1 MEYLSTDKILIV
13 DLAKSEA
20 EEEEV
25 EESLV
30 SSKIGGAGITKYLY
44 EKYQDDDPIVIGT
57 GLLTGTTY
65 PASATSVMTAKSP
78 VTGKTCHCPI
88 IFKVG
93 VEIKYSGYDYIVV
106 KGAANSPVYLWIH
119 DGVAD
124 IMDASDI
131 WGKDVWESTDYLR
144 GLAGDDLLQTMLIGK
159 AGENQLNQAQVCYN
173 HWSSPDRFG
182 IGKIFGS
189 KNLKGFAFRG
199 MGLLDAADPESF
211 LSRSLEILKDIKKND
226 FISKKG
232 VGELGDAI
240 GDHDLSEW
248 LAPIVH
254 RHSADY
260 FTPYAT
266 ITGLFM
272 DEDPNRVEETK
283 VKEPGVLVTDI
294 SALSSCKKLG
304 LSAENAGRFLKAC
317 AKYGI
322 DPLAVTT
329 LSGKN
334 SLDELQG
341 AFDGLTGTLEYEG
354 NAVFS
359 PWAPLKPIFNDFG
372 LSDDH
377 DEVKSWWERRQAVAL
392 IFGIQPLFIL
402 MSPEITEENLL
413 ELANIGTDLDIGI
426 EALNEV
432 ISYVSEPA

>member
-1 MEYLSTDKILIV
+1 MEYLSTDKILVV
-13 DLAKSEA
+13 DLAASEA
-20 EEEEV
+20 EEEEL

-30 SSKIGGAGITKYLY
+30 SSKIGGAGVTKYLY

-65 PASATSVMTAKSP
+65 PASASSVITAKSP
-78 VTGKTCHCPI
+78 VTGKICHCPI

-106 KGAANSPVYLWIH
+106 KGAASSPVYLWIH
-119 DGVAD
+119 DGVTD
-124 IMDASDI
+124 IMDAGDI
-131 WGKDVWESTDYLR
+131 WGKDVWESTDHLR
-144 GLAGDDLLQTMLIGK
+144 GLTGDDLLQTMLIGT
-159 AGENQLNQAQVCYN
+159 AGEKKSDYAQVCYN

-182 IGKIFGS
+182 IGKVFGS

-232 VGELGDAI
+232 IAELGGAI
-240 GDHDLSEW
+240 GDNDLSEW
-248 LAPIVH
+248 LAPITH

-260 FTPYAT
+260 FTPFAT
-266 ITGLFM
+266 ITGLFL
-272 DEDPNRVEETK
+272 DEDPKLIEETK

-294 SALSSCKKLG
+294 NALSSCKKLG
-304 LSAENAGRFLKAC
+304 LSAEDAGRLLKAC

-334 SLDELQG
+334 SLDELQKS
-341 AFDGLTGTLEYEG
+341 FDDLTGTLELDG
-354 NAVFS
+354 NGVFS
-359 PWAPLKPIFNDFG
+359 PWAPIKPIFNDFG
-372 LSDDH
+372 LSGDQ
-377 DEVKSWWERRQAVAL
+377 DELKSWWEKRQALAL

-413 ELANIGTDLDIGI
+413 ELANIGTDLGI
-426 EALNEV
+426 DSETLNDV
-432 ISYVSEPA
+432 ISYISQ